1 VFIEDNFNTSSK
13 SLYKSQIKKILIN
26 IPIGGLMFST
36 KSTLKVVAAFTVVI
50 ALASCS
56 EKEAV
61 ANTTQTKT
69 TQAQPA
75 QTKTAQTQTAQ
86 AQSIVLDVYKSPT
99 CGCCKKWISHINENG
114 FESKVHQK
122 NDVSEIKSE
131 KGIEPRYRS
140 CHTAISTDG
149 YVFEGH
155 VPAKFI
161 QQFMKETHAD
171 DVIGLAAPGM
181 GMGSPGMEMGDKF
194 MPYQVLLL
202 KNDGSSEVYVAI
214 NSSKEQY

>member
-1 VFIEDNFNTSSK
+1 
-13 SLYKSQIKKILIN
+13 
-26 IPIGGLMFST
+26 MFLA
-36 KSTLKVVAAFTVVI
+36 KLTLKVVAAFTVVI

-61 ANTTQTKT
+61 ANTTQTQT
-69 TQAQPA
+69 QTQSTQAQSS
-75 QTKTAQTQTAQ
+75 Q
-86 AQSIVLDVYKSPT
+86 AQPIVLEVYKSPT

-114 FESKVHQK
+114 FESKVHQR
-122 NDVSEIKSE
+122 NDVSEIKNE

-140 CHTAISTDG
+140 CHTAISKDG

-161 QQFMKETHAD
+161 QQFMQETHAD

-194 MPYQVLLL
+194 LPYQVLLL
-202 KNDGSSEVYVAI
+202 KNDGSSEIYAFI
-214 NSSKEQY
+214 KSSKEQY

>member
-1 VFIEDNFNTSSK
+1 MNLSYFYPVKVMVGVLVFLIVGCSDASS
-13 SLYKSQIKKILIN
+13 
-26 IPIGGLMFST
+26 ST
-36 KSTLKVVAAFTVVI
+36 KS
-50 ALASCS
+50 
-56 EKEAV
+56 E
-61 ANTTQTKT
+61 TQQQQEEVK
-69 TQAQPA
+69 A
-75 QTKTAQTQTAQ
+75 
-86 AQSIVLDVYKSPT
+86 IVEMTVYKSSSCT
-99 CGCCKKWISHINENG
+99 CCQKWVEHIEESGFDPEVNNISLM
-114 FESKVHQK
+114 SQLK
-122 NDVSEIKSE
+122 DE
-131 KGIEPRYRS
+131 KGIATNYRS
-140 CHTAISTDG
+140 CHTAVSKDG

-194 MPYQVLLL
+194 TPYQVLLL